1 MSTNEK
7 VIQNSKTAFLE
18 YMKQMFTEMKFEDF
32 SVVNY
37 EMQNLKFTDIQIDES
52 DVSIKIEGDRVK
64 VDMKNVGGELS
75 GHCQQKQLLGN
86 YIRFDYQIKVD
97 KGGI

>member
-1 MSTNEK
+1 MSANEK

-37 EMQNLKFTDIQIDES
+37 EMQNLKFTDI
-52 DVSIKIEGDRVK
+52 
-64 VDMKNVGGELS
+64 
-75 GHCQQKQLLGN
+75 
-86 YIRFDYQIKVD
+86 
-97 KGGI
+97 

>member
-1 MSTNEK
+1 MLLFTLSICISLFIKGSHQTLTGFAMSANEK

-64 VDMKNVGGELS
+64 VDMKNVGG
-75 GHCQQKQLLGN
+75 
-86 YIRFDYQIKVD
+86 
-97 KGGI
+97 